1 MFLNSLIYIASFFLI
16 WFGSGLIVSSTS
28 KFSRR
33 LRLSSFVFSFVF
45 LGLLTSSPEFALG
58 LQAVADND
66 PEIFIGNLIG
76 GVVVLFLFVIPLLAV
91 FGNGINLK
99 NELEN
104 KTLVLTLLVILMPI
118 ITIIDK
124 KVSSLEGLFLIVLYA
139 ILIFFV
145 ERKHGLFDKK
155 NNGLFDIKSYS
166 YKDIL
171 KIFIGIGLIFISS
184 NIILNQTLFFA
195 DFFNIPAF
203 YISLVILGLGTNLPE
218 LALAMRSAV
227 AGKKDIAMGD
237 YLGSAAA
244 NTFLFGLFTI
254 LVGGAV
260 LTVNNFIVTFLFVA
274 SSLILFYFFYY
285 TKKFISRINGFLM
298 LGIYVLFV
306 VVEFIG

>member
-1 MFLNSLIYIASFFLI
+1 MIENILLYIVSFVFI

-45 LGLLTSSPEFALG
+45 LGLLTSSPEFAVG

-104 KTLVLTLLVILMPI
+104 KTLILTLLVILMPI

-139 ILIFFV
+139 ILILFV
-145 ERKHGLFDKK
+145 ERKHGLFDKE

-171 KIFIGIGLIFISS
+171 KIFMGIGLVFISS

-195 DFFNIPAF
+195 DFLNIPAF
-203 YISLVILGLGTNLPE
+203 YISLVVLALGTNLPE
-218 LALAMRSAV
+218 LSLAIRSAV

-244 NTFLFGLFTI
+244 NTLLFGLFTI
-254 LVGGAV
+254 LIGGVV

-285 TKKFISRINGFLM
+285 TKKFISRVNGLLM
-298 LGIYVLFV
+298 LGIYVIFV
-306 VVEFIG
+306 VVELIG

>member
-1 MFLNSLIYIASFFLI
+1 MFINLLLYIASFVLI

-45 LGLLTSSPEFALG
+45 LGLLTSSPEFAVG

-76 GVVVLFLFVIPLLAV
+76 GAMVIFLFVIPLLAV

-99 NELEN
+99 NEIEN
-104 KTLVLTLLVILMPI
+104 KTLTLTLLVILMPI
-118 ITIIDK
+118 ITLIDK

-145 ERKHGLFDKK
+145 ERKHGLFDKE
-155 NNGLFDIKSYS
+155 NNELFDIKSYS

-171 KIFIGIGLIFISS
+171 KIFIGIGLIFISG

-203 YISLVILGLGTNLPE
+203 YISLVILAFGTNLPE
-218 LALAMRSAV
+218 LSLAIRSAV

-254 LVGGAV
+254 LIGGVV
-260 LTVNNFIVTFLFVA
+260 LTINNFIITFLFVA
-274 SSLILFYFFYY
+274 SSLVLFYFFYY
-285 TKKFISRINGFLM
+285 TKKFISRANGLLM
-298 LGIYVLFV
+298 LGIYMVFV

>member
-1 MFLNSLIYIASFFLI
+1 MFLNSLLYIASFFLI
-16 WFGSGLIVSSTS
+16 WFGSGLIVSSTG

-155 NNGLFDIKSYS
+155 NNELFDIKSYS

-285 TKKFISRINGFLM
+285 TKKFISRVNGLLM